1 MTHSRGFFSCGL
13 VLASPSLLALPRR
26 AGARG
31 CGGEGLRGFSGA
43 RSAPPCPR
51 GSAALQRPPPRPAP
65 GRAAGPSRRRGIP
78 LGAGPGERTQ
88 ASRGIL
94 ASLAAAFPV
103 FPPAAPA
110 VGDLTAP
117 QMGSPLPLE
126 AQARTKPRP
135 RVLMFYV
142 AAAPLPSQTLGWA
155 LASRAG
161 PLLGL
166 RQWVPQQAAWS
177 YSLTENTLIV
187 DLSSFVKLFGLGNRL
202 KHKDGGCGPCCHISL
217 DPLGVQV
224 SKMKKKRAS

>member
-1 MTHSRGFFSCGL
+1 MRSLFSGWAKSVQHMTHSRGFFSRGL

-51 GSAALQRPPPRPAP
+51 VSAALQRPPPRPAP

-142 AAAPLPSQTLGWA
+142 AAAPLPSQARWDGRW
-155 LASRAG
+155 RAG
-161 PLLGL
+161 
-166 RQWVPQQAAWS
+166 Q
-177 YSLTENTLIV
+177 
-187 DLSSFVKLFGLGNRL
+187 
-202 KHKDGGCGPCCHISL
+202 GPCLDWGSGSPSKQPGLTVSQETLSL
-217 DPLGVQV
+217 
-224 SKMKKKRAS
+224 